1 MNPRD
6 DLERVVPRLRRYAR
20 AVVGDAE
27 AADRRV
33 AAALADAVAAPPAPD
48 DVTPEL
54 FRRVHTALRAER
66 RPTGGDE
73 AALVE
78 LAVLDEEVGE
88 LAELERHVLMLRGLE
103 GFDVTAIARI
113 VEREEGE
120 VEARLA
126 AAYAALEGGR
136 RGRVLVCP
144 VEWASG
150 GPLVE
155 AVRAAGH
162 DVVGTAC
169 DGHEAIRR
177 VRATSANLLLAD
189 LDGLDH
195 APCPAALGAV
205 RALDDIGCVA
215 ITEGVD
221 DALARLAD
229 SAVVV
234 IAKPV
239 DARLLRIAFAHALR
253 TGGRP
258 HAAA

>member
-66 RPTGGDE
+66 RPTGGDD

-144 VEWASG
+144 VEPASS

-155 AVRAAGH
+155 AVGAAGH
-162 DVVGTAC
+162 EVVGTAR
-169 DGHEAIRR
+169 DGHDAIRR
-177 VRATSANLLLAD
+177 VRATSADLLLAD
-189 LDGLDH
+189 LDH
-195 APCPAALGAV
+195 APCPAALDAV